1 MWTSELKVRK
11 GGRKIQAPLHRS
23 HSIWTVPPSETLL
36 SDVCVVVGK
45 SVFDIAILPLGNR
58 HLIRRELA
66 TIFHI
71 DRQLVFRIHHPLI
84 PAVIRDDTDR
94 PVLTAMKR
102 YHVFKDLFL
111 VSDDILFPFSQIAG
125 GLLSDGMVGVEVLHN
140 FDKFDMHEVPNHP
153 YCFIV

>member
-1 MWTSELKVRK
+1 MFGLT
-11 GGRKIQAPLHRS
+11 
-23 HSIWTVPPSETLL
+23 
-36 SDVCVVVGK
+36 
-45 SVFDIAILPLGNR
+45 ILPLGNR
-58 HLIRRELA
+58 HLIRIELA

-71 DRQLVFRIHHPLI
+71 DRQLVFRIHHPFTRAI
-84 PAVIRDDTDR
+84 IRDDTDR

-125 GLLSDGMVGVEVLHN
+125 GLLSHSMVGVEVLRN

-153 YCFIV
+153 YCFID

>member
-1 MWTSELKVRK
+1 MRK

-23 HSIWTVPPSETLL
+23 HSIWTVPLSETLL
-36 SDVCVVVGK
+36 SDVCVVVRT
-45 SVFDIAILPLGNR
+45 SVFGIAILPLGNR

-71 DRQLVFRIHHPLI
+71 DRQLVFRIHHPFTR
-84 PAVIRDDTDR
+84 AVIRDDTDQ
-94 PVLTAMKR
+94 PVLTTMKR

-111 VSDDILFPFSQIAG
+111 VSDDILFPFSQSAC

-140 FDKFDMHEVPNHP
+140 FDMHEVPNHP
-153 YCFIV
+153 YCFIDQ